1 MYDIKFIIM
10 TLNEQFI
17 LKKDIDIR
25 EMVVGVI
32 LWFVFFVYYNVTDYM
47 WVYILVILK
56 IKHILNPN
64 NRLSV
69 L

>member
-1 MYDIKFIIM
+1 M